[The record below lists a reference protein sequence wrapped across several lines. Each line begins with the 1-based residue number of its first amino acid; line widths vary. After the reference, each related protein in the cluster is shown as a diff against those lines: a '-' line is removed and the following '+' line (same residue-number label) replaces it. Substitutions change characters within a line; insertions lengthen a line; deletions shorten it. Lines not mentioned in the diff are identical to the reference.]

1 MPSIIFGLSPR
12 SSFPSLSPI
21 ETDTNHKEE
30 PRRSTATLFSSLFFP
45 WLVRTR
51 KKKDCCSNPHCV
63 HTDIYVLYIYFRCT
77 TAAAATDKRRRRKK
91 GRHSIAQLL
100 SDSNRRNR
108 NPTDRPNPRWKRRE
122 KGQGK
127 RWWWWPSVGSRVGGG
142 MLLVVLLVVRS
153 SDLARVCASVFFP
166 LSKDKN
172 RRRRRR
178 RKNPIHQPT
187 STMIKLPLTVDNFFF
202 SCRIFTIMT

>member
-1 MPSIIFGLSPR
+1 
-12 SSFPSLSPI
+12 
-21 ETDTNHKEE
+21 
-30 PRRSTATLFSSLFFP
+30 
-45 WLVRTR
+45 
-51 KKKDCCSNPHCV
+51 
-63 HTDIYVLYIYFRCT
+63 
-77 TAAAATDKRRRRKK
+77 
-91 GRHSIAQLL
+91 
-100 SDSNRRNR
+100 
-108 NPTDRPNPRWKRRE
+108 
-122 KGQGK
+122 
-127 RWWWWPSVGSRVGGG
+127 

-172 RRRRRR
+172 RRR